1 MENLLIQEDGKNNNN
16 EVKIFNDIDSA
27 TLHVYVVG
35 NYFINVPC
43 LSTYLGHFI

>member
-16 EVKIFNDIDSA
+16 EVKIFNDIDA
-27 TLHVYVVG
+27 LHVHVVG